1 MNLAL
6 VAVAAVVLVVAAT
19 VLAPRVGVAAPLLL
33 VVLGFAVAMTP
44 FVGPVSVPPEWILA
58 GVLPPLLYS
67 AAVSA
72 PVMEVRRDFGIIS
85 LFSVVVVV
93 VSAGAVG
100 WLATILVPGLPL
112 GMGVALGAVIS
123 PTDAVATSIVRKAHI
138 SSRLVAVLD
147 GESLLN
153 DASALV
159 LLRSAL
165 AAVGVGISA
174 WHVTGAFVW
183 AVLGAVAIGVA
194 VGKLNL
200 LVRSKIADTN
210 AGVAL
215 SLVVPFVAYMPAEH
229 LGASGLV
236 AAVTAGVIT
245 GYGAPRMIGAR
256 DRITERTVW
265 RTIELLLESS
275 VFLLIGL
282 ELPALV
288 KDLTDT
294 GGSVGSALRI
304 GALAATLALGV
315 RTIFVTW
322 SVWVLARR
330 NRRSPAVRET
340 LTEMQ
345 DQVDQGQIPE
355 LSTSP
360 RKAGVLAQARSW
372 RKSPS
377 STQIRRIQQTL
388 NMRIADLDYLAAE
401 QFTWRDGV
409 MLVWAGMRG
418 AVTVA
423 AAQTLPEGTPS
434 RSLLVLVA
442 TFVAVGTLVIQ
453 GSTLSWLAKRLG
465 LKGLDAEESE
475 SQWTSLQNEL
485 SRAALARLDAYP
497 EKIADTV
504 RERLT
509 RRPQS
514 EDDPYGN
521 AMQRVRLQQ
530 YLSLRLD
537 LISAERAEL
546 LSLRRTGSYSSA
558 MLDAALSQ
566 LDAEQIGIELR
577 R

>member
-1 MNLAL
+1 
-6 VAVAAVVLVVAAT
+6 
-19 VLAPRVGVAAPLLL
+19 
-33 VVLGFAVAMTP
+33 
-44 FVGPVSVPPEWILA
+44 
-58 GVLPPLLYS
+58 
-67 AAVSA
+67 
-72 PVMEVRRDFGIIS
+72 
-85 LFSVVVVV
+85 
-93 VSAGAVG
+93 
-100 WLATILVPGLPL
+100 
-112 GMGVALGAVIS
+112 
-123 PTDAVATSIVRKAHI
+123 
-138 SSRLVAVLD
+138 
-147 GESLLN
+147 
-153 DASALV
+153 
-159 LLRSAL
+159 
-165 AAVGVGISA
+165 VGISA

-200 LVRSKIADTN
+200 LVRSKITDTN

-215 SLVVPFVAYMPAEH
+215 SLVVPFVAYIPAER

-304 GALAATLALGV
+304 GALAATLAFGV
-315 RTIFVTW
+315 RTIFVAW

-330 NRRSPAVRET
+330 NRRSPAVREK

-355 LSTSP
+355 LSSSP

-423 AAQTLPEGTPS
+423 AAQTLPVDTPS

-465 LKGLDAEESE
+465 LNGLDAEESE

-509 RRPQS
+509 RRTQS

-537 LISAERAEL
+537 LISAERDEL
-546 LSLRRTGSYSSA
+546 LSVRRTGSYSSA

>member
-1 MNLAL
+1 
-6 VAVAAVVLVVAAT
+6 
-19 VLAPRVGVAAPLLL
+19 
-33 VVLGFAVAMTP
+33 
-44 FVGPVSVPPEWILA
+44 
-58 GVLPPLLYS
+58 
-67 AAVSA
+67 
-72 PVMEVRRDFGIIS
+72 
-85 LFSVVVVV
+85 
-93 VSAGAVG
+93 
-100 WLATILVPGLPL
+100 
-112 GMGVALGAVIS
+112 
-123 PTDAVATSIVRKAHI
+123 
-138 SSRLVAVLD
+138 
-147 GESLLN
+147 
-153 DASALV
+153 
-159 LLRSAL
+159 
-165 AAVGVGISA
+165 
-174 WHVTGAFVW
+174 
-183 AVLGAVAIGVA
+183 
-194 VGKLNL
+194 
-200 LVRSKIADTN
+200 
-210 AGVAL
+210 
-215 SLVVPFVAYMPAEH
+215 
-229 LGASGLV
+229 
-236 AAVTAGVIT
+236 
-245 GYGAPRMIGAR
+245 
-256 DRITERTVW
+256 
-265 RTIELLLESS
+265 
-275 VFLLIGL
+275 
-282 ELPALV
+282 
-288 KDLTDT
+288 
-294 GGSVGSALRI
+294 
-304 GALAATLALGV
+304 
-315 RTIFVTW
+315 
-322 SVWVLARR
+322 
-330 NRRSPAVRET
+330 
-340 LTEMQ
+340 MQ
-345 DQVDQGQIPE
+345 NQVDQVDRGHITE

>member
-6 VAVAAVVLVVAAT
+6 VAIAAVVVVVAAT

-33 VVLGFAVAMTP
+33 VVLGFAVALTP
-44 FVGPVSVPPEWILA
+44 FVGPVTVPPEWILA

-85 LFSVVVVV
+85 LFSVVLVVV
-93 VSAGAVG
+93 TAGAVG

-123 PTDAVATSIVRKAHI
+123 PTDAVATSIVRKANI

-174 WHVTGAFVW
+174 WHVTWAFVW
-183 AVLGAVAIGVA
+183 AVLAAVAIGVA

-200 LVRSKIADTN
+200 LVRSKITDTN

-215 SLVVPFVAYMPAEH
+215 SLVVPFVAYIPAEH
-229 LGASGLV
+229 LEASGLV

-282 ELPALV
+282 ELPALI
-288 KDLTDT
+288 KDLTDS
-294 GGSVGSALRI
+294 GGSIGSALRI
-304 GALAATLALGV
+304 GAVAATLALAI
-315 RTIFVTW
+315 RTVFVAW
-322 SVWVLARR
+322 SVWTLARR
-330 NRRSPAVRET
+330 NRRAPAVREK
-340 LTEMQ
+340 LTEMAE
-345 DQVDQGQIPE
+345 QVDQGQIPE
-355 LSTSP
+355 LTTSP
-360 RKAGVLAQARSW
+360 HKAGILAQARSW

-377 STQIRRIQQTL
+377 SSQIHRLQQTL

-423 AAQTLPEGTPS
+423 AAQTLPVDTPS

-442 TFVAVGTLVIQ
+442 TFVAVGTLVVQ
-453 GSTLSWLAKRLG
+453 GSTLSWLARRLG

-475 SQWTSLQNEL
+475 SLWTSLQNDL

-497 EKIADTV
+497 EKVADTV
-504 RERLT
+504 RERLL
-509 RRPQS
+509 RRTQDD
-514 EDDPYGN
+514 DDPYGN
-521 AMQRVRLQQ
+521 AMQRVRLKQ

-537 LISAERAEL
+537 LISAERDEL
-546 LSLRRTGSYSSA
+546 LSLRKTGSYSSA
-558 MLDAALSQ
+558 MLDAALTQ